1 MKRVIYIYLW
11 AVATYICLRSSLSL
25 KLHFPQKFQ
34 SFWAFSLICILPFK
48 TTHSSQW
55 VSIKVMKK
63 NKSERESRCGWDQG
77 YHYKKKP
84 SKSIQTDISTSPKKF
99 HRERERERRV
109 GSFSRRKYT
118 LDWREKVM
126 VFPWIESVI
135 KHGYLC
141 PHTWFRVRLQLSH
154 SYPVV
159 YNITI
164 TFNTFL
170 FFELHYI

>member
-1 MKRVIYIYLW
+1 MMKRVIYIYLW

-99 HRERERERRV
+99 HREREESRFFFKAKVYIRLERKSYGVSMNWERN
-109 GSFSRRKYT
+109 K
-118 LDWREKVM
+118 
-126 VFPWIESVI
+126 
-135 KHGYLC
+135 
-141 PHTWFRVRLQLSH
+141 TWLPLPTH
-154 SYPVV
+154 VV
-159 YNITI
+159 
-164 TFNTFL
+164 
-170 FFELHYI
+170 